1 MQLKSDGLICVS
13 VNPIISL
20 FVILSSLTILSTCFD
35 SDLTYEPK
43 LWLYRLKQFIMII
56 IHIHIIIII
65 IIITVIIITITTII
79 IIIIIMENKSSF
91 LNGSNGSNPSLFT
104 FIAIF

>member
-35 SDLTYEPK
+35 SDLTYEQK
-43 LWLYRLKQFIMII
+43 LWLYRLKQFVMII

-65 IIITVIIITITTII
+65 IIITIIITITTII
-79 IIIIIMENKSSF
+79 IIIIIMENKSSY
-91 LNGSNGSNPSLFT
+91 LNGSN
-104 FIAIF
+104 

>member
-65 IIITVIIITITTII
+65 IITIIIITITTII

>member
-35 SDLTYEPK
+35 SDLTYEQK
-43 LWLYRLKQFIMII
+43 LWLYRLKQFVMII

-65 IIITVIIITITTII
+65 IIIITIIIITITTTTT
-79 IIIIIMENKSSF
+79 IIIIMENKSSY
-91 LNGSNGSNPSLFT
+91 LNGSN
-104 FIAIF
+104 

>member
-65 IIITVIIITITTII
+65 ITIIIITITTII